1 METIKLDLIPGKKMP
16 SLHASQYDDGRDYHI
31 DLTENRVP
39 YVLDGTETISLTVRK
54 CDNTLVTMDIANT
67 FADKSYIEFRTTE
80 QCNACSGFNYGEIT
94 IEKNGT
100 QISSL
105 NFYLQVEGAPD
116 EGGIT
121 SQSEINN
128 LKRQV
133 HDAVVEELEDN
144 GAEDTGYD
152 NTESGLEATNVQ
164 DAIDEV
170 NTKIENIPSVDA
182 YTKEETDDKFATK
195 TALEEVANAVEDKAD
210 ATATS
215 EALAKKANSSVVD
228 PFIVQSTVY
237 FDEATTGGG
246 TDYYL
251 KINKPVVAGNYYLLK
266 IKATTAGT
274 YTLRAGTSASISS
287 MVDIIGE
294 IKLEANVE
302 KDVFWYVPTGDYLYF
317 GIGANVDWSFKVY
330 AIFDNTIVKESVKEA
345 DDIDVSLGE
354 ELMNESGVYSV
365 GFSGDLENGYTYDG
379 TTDNGR
385 LRFTLNI
392 SKDKIYLLE
401 FDCSYSAGECLGV
414 ACSGYDYIDPI
425 ALCYNGTNHI
435 VIPIK
440 SYGIGLFLNFFVQ
453 NKVSFTLTNITF
465 KEITLIGYGSKTL
478 TLDSV
483 MSKSNNKN
491 LGFWNVFLGVATA
504 DDTVSG
510 TRTIAIGNY
519 ALGSLKTGNRNIGIG
534 TFAMSQLVR
543 GENNISIGADTM
555 LSVDEGYD
563 NIAIG
568 KSAMYDGQNV
578 ANNIAIGDYAL
589 SGSGTSTQQ
598 YNVAIGQNSAIHG
611 VGNGNT
617 MVGHQ
622 AGYRFSTNNY
632 NVMVGFNT
640 LGRSSGDYNVCI
652 GCLASFASGINNSIA
667 IGKSVETTK
676 SNQMKLGNAEI
687 TEVVFCGNKKINFNQ
702 DGTVTWETLT

>member
-39 YVLDGTETISLTVRK
+39 YTLDGTETISLTVRK
-54 CDNTLVTMDIANT
+54 CDNTLVTMDVANV
-67 FADKSYIEFRTTE
+67 FGGKSYIEFRTTE
-80 QCNACSGFNYGEIT
+80 QMNACAGFNYGEIT

-128 LKRQV
+128 LARQV

-144 GAEDTGYD
+144 GAKETGYD

-170 NTKIENIPSVDA
+170 NAKIENIPSVDA
-182 YTKEETDDKFATK
+182 YTKEQSDEKYATK
-195 TALEEVANAVEDKAD
+195 TALQTVENDVSGKAD
-210 ATATS
+210 KS
-215 EALAKKANSSVVD
+215 GVN
-228 PFIVQSTVY
+228 PFIIQSTVY
-237 FDEATTGGG
+237 FDSAQTGGS

-251 KINKPVVAGNYYLLK
+251 KINKPVITGNYYLLK
-266 IKATTAGT
+266 VKSTTAGT

-287 MVDIIGE
+287 MVDTIGE
-294 IKLEANVE
+294 ITLEANVE
-302 KDVFWYVPTGDYLYF
+302 KDVFWYVPTGNYLYF
-317 GIGANVDWSFKVY
+317 GIGANVDWSIEVY
-330 AIFDNTIVKESVKEA
+330 DIFDNTIVQESVKEA
-345 DDIDVSLGE
+345 DDIKVSLGE

-365 GFSGDLENGYTYDG
+365 GFSGDLANGYTYDG

-392 SKDKIYLLE
+392 SQNKMYLLE
-401 FDCSYSAGECLGV
+401 FDCSYSAGECVGV
-414 ACSGYDYIDPI
+414 CCSGYDYIDPV
-425 ALCYNGTNHI
+425 ALCYNGTSHI

-453 NKVSFTLTNITF
+453 NKVSFTLTNISF
-465 KEITLIGYGSKTL
+465 KEITLIGYGSKIL
-478 TLDSV
+478 SVDSIL
-483 MSKSNNKN
+483 SKSNDKN
-491 LGFWNVFLGVATA
+491 LGFWNVIIGVATA
-504 DDTVSG
+504 DNTISG

-543 GENNISIGADTM
+543 GENNVSIGADTM
-555 LSVDEGYD
+555 LSVDEAYD

-568 KSAMYDGQNV
+568 KSAMYDGKNV

-589 SGSGTSTQQ
+589 SGNSSSTQQ
-598 YNVAIGQNSAIHG
+598 YNIAIGQSSAIHG

-622 AGYRFSTNNY
+622 AGYRFSSNNY

-640 LGRSSGDYNVCI
+640 LGRTSGDYNVCI
-652 GCLASFASGINNSIA
+652 GCLSSFASGVNNSIA
-667 IGKSVETTK
+667 IGKSVEADK
-676 SNQMKLGNAEI
+676 SNQMKLGNSEI